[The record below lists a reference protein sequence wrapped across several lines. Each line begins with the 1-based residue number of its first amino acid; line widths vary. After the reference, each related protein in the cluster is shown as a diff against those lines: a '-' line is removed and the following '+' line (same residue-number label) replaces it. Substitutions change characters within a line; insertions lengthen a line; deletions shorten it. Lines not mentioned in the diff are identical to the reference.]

1 MHNCNSEYVVK
12 ALDIF
17 INTDNDD
24 SSYPGGVKFI
34 IILEL
39 A

>member
-1 MHNCNSEYVVK
+1 MQKCDNEYVVK